1 MRKNGSI
8 IDMYRLENLLED
20 FSNEGAYKIIEVKF
34 LRRKR
39 RMESDRMEDEKEN
52 FLSLIKK

>member
-20 FSNEGAYKIIEVKF
+20 FSDEGAYKIIEVKF